1 MKKGNYFKKGI
12 VILLAFICM
21 MSFVACGKEKE
32 LELTPENLEGTWV
45 EKNNYDNGDKIISTY
60 VINKDLTMMSN
71 LVVEIGEDVSEYNV
85 NFTYQIDGDNFTTCS
100 EEDGQIRQYKV
111 LLTNKR
117 LTFDNWDPNEL
128 DTTYIKQ

>member
-1 MKKGNYFKKGI
+1 MKKI
-12 VILLAFICM
+12 MVIIITMIAI
-21 MSFVACGKEKE
+21 MSLTACSLGKEKE